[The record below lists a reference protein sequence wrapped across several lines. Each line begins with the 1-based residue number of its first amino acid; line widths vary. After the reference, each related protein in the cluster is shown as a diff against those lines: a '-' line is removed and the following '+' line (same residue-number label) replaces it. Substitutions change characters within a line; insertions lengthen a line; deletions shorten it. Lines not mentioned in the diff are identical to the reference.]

1 MNNNRNVDI
10 FKGKK
15 IIIFDMDGTLIDS
28 IGIWNKVDEI
38 LINSLSKNKIIEY
51 ENISQ
56 NRDRILA
63 QCKTK
68 NIYLEYCQYLGEK
81 YKSPIDAK
89 EISDLRIKISDEYFI
104 NQVDYKCNADVLL
117 KLLKQNGYIL
127 ALATTSS
134 NRQLNIY
141 KNLNKN
147 IIKKANIAEFF
158 DVVLCAEDV
167 KFKKPNPEVYNK
179 ILQILK
185 VDTSECLIIEDSLIG
200 VQAGVNANIDVA
212 VVYDEYSNC
221 DREEINRLSKYQ
233 FNNFD
238 EILTKVNNKEEKN

>member
-28 IGIWNKVDEI
+28 VGIWNKVDEI
-38 LINSLSKNKIIEY
+38 LINSLSKNKITEY

-56 NRDRILA
+56 NRNQILA

-68 NIYLEYCQYLGEK
+68 NIYLEYCKYLGEK
-81 YKSPIDAK
+81 FESQINAK
-89 EISDLRIKISDEYFI
+89 EILDLRSKISDEYFK

-127 ALATTSS
+127 ALATTTT
-134 NRQLNIY
+134 NKQLDIY
-141 KNLNKN
+141 KKLNQN
-147 IIKKANIAEFF
+147 IIKKANIDEFF
-158 DVVLCAEDV
+158 DLVLCAEDV

-185 VDTSECLIIEDSLIG
+185 VDASVCLIIEDSLIG

-212 VVYDEYSNC
+212 VMYDEYSNC

-238 EILTKVNNKEEKN
+238 EILTKINSKKKFL